1 MSTVSSKHKQTHRLL
16 RRLRLG
22 LEQQALWQS
31 APPSPTELASEQPFC
46 CDTLMFEQWLQFV
59 FIPKMEAL
67 CQHQLPLP
75 GHMSL
80 LPMAE
85 QSWPA
90 HVRGSEL
97 MKTLHAFDQLYRQE
111 P

>member
-1 MSTVSSKHKQTHRLL
+1 MSTFSSKHKQTLWLL
-16 RRLRLG
+16 GRLRLS
-22 LEQQALWQS
+22 LEQQSLWQS
-31 APPSPTELASEQPFC
+31 APPSPAELASEQPFC

-59 FIPKMEAL
+59 FIPKMEEL
-67 CQHQLPLP
+67 CQQQLPLP
-75 GHMSL
+75 GYMSL

-85 QSWPA
+85 QVWPE

-97 MKTLHAFDQLYRQE
+97 MQTLHAFDRLYQQE

>member
-1 MSTVSSKHKQTHRLL
+1 MSPNSSKHKQTHQLL
-16 RRLRLG
+16 ARLRLS
-22 LEQQALWQS
+22 LKQQALWQS
-31 APPSPTELASEQPFC
+31 ESPSSTELASEQPFC

-67 CQHQLPLP
+67 CQQQLPLP

-85 QSWPA
+85 QVWPE
-90 HVRGSEL
+90 HVRDSEL
-97 MKTLHAFDQLYRQE
+97 MQTLHAIDQLYRQE